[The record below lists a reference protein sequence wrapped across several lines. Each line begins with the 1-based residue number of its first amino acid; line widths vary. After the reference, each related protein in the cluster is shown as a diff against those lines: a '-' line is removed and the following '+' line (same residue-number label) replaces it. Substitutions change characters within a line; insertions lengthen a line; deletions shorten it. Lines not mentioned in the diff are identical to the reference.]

1 MEAYSSCLKTPY
13 FLDQGLRGVAANV
26 CVRVCVCVFLF
37 VCLFVCFFF
46 RGGDYLKTVIFI
58 KRMIK

>member
-13 FLDQGLRGVAANV
+13 FLDQGLQGVAANV
-26 CVRVCVCVFLF
+26 CVCVYVCVFLF
-37 VCLFVCFFF
+37 VCLFVFFFF

>member
-13 FLDQGLRGVAANV
+13 FLDQGLRGVAANL
-26 CVRVCVCVFLF
+26 CVCVFLF
-37 VCLFVCFFF
+37 VCLFVFFF

>member
-26 CVRVCVCVFLF
+26 CVCVCVCFFLF
-37 VCLFVCFFF
+37 VCLFVFFS
-46 RGGDYLKTVIFI
+46 GEVII
-58 KRMIK
+58 

>member
-26 CVRVCVCVFLF
+26 CVCVCVCFFLF
-37 VCLFVCFFF
+37 VCLFVFFF

>member
-26 CVRVCVCVFLF
+26 CVCVFLF

-46 RGGDYLKTVIFI
+46 RGGDYLKTIIFI

>member
-1 MEAYSSCLKTPY
+1 MEAYSSCLKTPH

-26 CVRVCVCVFLF
+26 YVCVFLF
-37 VCLFVCFFF
+37 VCLFVFFF

>member
-26 CVRVCVCVFLF
+26 CVCFFLF
-37 VCLFVCFFF
+37 VCLFVFFS
-46 RGGDYLKTVIFI
+46 GEVDYLKTVIFI

>member
-26 CVRVCVCVFLF
+26 CVCVCVFLF
-37 VCLFVCFFF
+37 VCFFFF

>member
-26 CVRVCVCVFLF
+26 CVCVCFFLF
-37 VCLFVCFFF
+37 VCLLFFS
-46 RGGDYLKTVIFI
+46 GEVIT
-58 KRMIK
+58 